1 MFITFEGIDGS
12 GKSTNI
18 KKLKE
23 YIEKNFEI
31 NNFVF
36 TREPGGTNI
45 KECEKIRE
53 IILDKNNQI
62 DDMSEMLLYLAS
74 RKLHVEQLIKPSLEN
89 GKIVLCDRF
98 YDSSIAYQGNAREL
112 GMDKVEA
119 LNLKVLDGL
128 KPNYT
133 FYFKI
138 NFQTALERMSLG
150 KRNFDRL
157 EQEKSSFFQK
167 VIEGYEILLKNN
179 RDRFIVIDASKTEEE
194 VFQQVLDEFK
204 KILSI

>member
-23 YIEKNFEI
+23 YIEKNFDLD
-31 NNFVF
+31 NFVF

-53 IILDKNNQI
+53 IILDKDNKI

-74 RKLHVEQLIKPSLEN
+74 RKLHVEQLIKPSLEK

-98 YDSSIAYQGNAREL
+98 YDSSIAYQGNARKI

-119 LNLKVLDGL
+119 LNLDVLDGL

-133 FYFKI
+133 FYFKLSFETSI
-138 NFQTALERMSLG
+138 ERMNQG
-150 KRNFDRL
+150 KRDFDRL
-157 EQEKSSFFQK
+157 EQEEFSFFK
-167 VIEGYEILLKNN
+167 RVIEGYETIIKKDK
-179 RDRFIVIDASKTEEE
+179 DRFIIIDASKSKNE
-194 VFQQVLDEFK
+194 VFEQVLDEFK
-204 KILSI
+204 KLLSF